1 MLNLIIQGI
10 KLGVVLGNEQER
22 KAASSYRIYIYVR
35 YWVVECMHDRKV
47 LNCSCSCIYVT
58 ILNIA

>member
-35 YWVVECMHDRKV
+35 YWVVECMIEKF
-47 LNCSCSCIYVT
+47 
-58 ILNIA
+58 